1 MARDA
6 VQERE
11 RHRAS
16 GNGHLNGSTQQ
27 NGHPKAPQ
35 NAVNH
40 NDDQTD
46 ENIFLF
52 IPNLIGYARIVLAIA
67 SLYFMP
73 LHPRRCSF
81 LYSISCLLDAA
92 DGVAARKYE
101 QSTRFG
107 AVLDMVTDRC
117 TTTCLLVFLA
127 TAKPAYSVIFQLLIS
142 LDLASHYMHMY
153 ATLVMGGQSQ
163 SHKNVDAKKSYVMH
177 LYYTNKT
184 VLFIVCALNELCF
197 IGLYLLC
204 FSSPFL
210 TPALRNPIPGTESAT
225 TPTSNPLD
233 PKPSLFFPNPFSP
246 AAMEYARA
254 NKMDSNVPW
263 ILFAASAPVMLF
275 KQYVNVVQLVQ
286 ASRWLAEGD
295 RKERKKQG
303 LPRKRSGKGKIA
315 GKRGP

>member
-11 RHRAS
+11 RHRAN

-35 NAVNH
+35 TAVAN

-52 IPNLIGYARIVLAIA
+52 IPNLIGEFLQRNPIISMSFRKDSPTDSPPGYARIVLAIA

-92 DGVAARKYE
+92 DGIAARKYE

-177 LYYTNKT
+177 LYYTNKVSQIPNFDVAELHKT
-184 VLFIVCALNELCF
+184 DNGPHRPSSSSSAL
-197 IGLYLLC
+197 
-204 FSSPFL
+204 
-210 TPALRNPIPGTESAT
+210 
-225 TPTSNPLD
+225 
-233 PKPSLFFPNPFSP
+233 
-246 AAMEYARA
+246 
-254 NKMDSNVPW
+254 
-263 ILFAASAPVMLF
+263 
-275 KQYVNVVQLVQ
+275 
-286 ASRWLAEGD
+286 
-295 RKERKKQG
+295 
-303 LPRKRSGKGKIA
+303 
-315 GKRGP
+315 

>member
-1 MARDA
+1 M
-6 VQERE
+6 VQDVVDEKE
-11 RHRAS
+11 LAQAN
-16 GNGHLNGSTQQ
+16 GNGHVNGSLQ
-27 NGHPKAPQ
+27 NGHAKGPETQVEEEEEEEEEEAT
-35 NAVNH
+35 N
-40 NDDQTD
+40 

-67 SLYFMP
+67 SLQFMP

-153 ATLVMGGQSQ
+153 ATLVMGGQTQ
-163 SHKNVDAKKSYVMH
+163 SHKNVDASRSKLMH

-210 TPALRNPIPGTESAT
+210 TPALRTPTET
-225 TPTSNPLD
+225 TPTSPLE
-233 PKPSLFFPNPFSP
+233 PQPTLLFWRDPFSP

-254 NKMDSNVPW
+254 NKMDSNIPW
-263 ILFAASAPVMLF
+263 VIFVASAPVMLF
-275 KQYVNVVQLVQ
+275 KQWVNIVQLVQ

-295 RKERKKQG
+295 RKDRKKLG
-303 LPRKRSGKGKIA
+303 LPRGKKGVQAAK
-315 GKRGP
+315 KEL